1 MFHEGSIKIDF
12 LLVDS
17 FFHLHRVLVL
27 FWWDFLRKELVS
39 NYCTHIVR
47 MSTCFNLCLNQC
59 LLFLIN
65 VPKINH
71 HRHQIFPPINQS
83 YYYSTLSLGLGCF
96 IWFQVF
102 RSQKFPTPLQHLILS
117 LILIKSHA
125 YYSQSRSHIGKH
137 PVIKTDWHRYTVA
150 RSLPAKPPTNT
161 RTKRCGLIFTTFHS
175 LGKVPSEKSNRNPP
189 QAFGGRAGKPYDN
202 LCSDDISKHKFRPRL
217 F

>member
-1 MFHEGSIKIDF
+1 
-12 LLVDS
+12 
-17 FFHLHRVLVL
+17 
-27 FWWDFLRKELVS
+27 
-39 NYCTHIVR
+39 
-47 MSTCFNLCLNQC
+47 MSTWFNLCLNQC

-96 IWFQVF
+96 IWIQVF

-137 PVIKTDWHRYTVA
+137 PAIKTDWHRCGGTE
-150 RSLPAKPPTNT
+150 LT
-161 RTKRCGLIFTTFHS
+161 RKTTDKHSHKALWFNFYDFSFPRQSTKR
-175 LGKVPSEKSNRNPP
+175 KVQPESTAS
-189 QAFGGRAGKPYDN
+189 
-202 LCSDDISKHKFRPRL
+202 FRGARRKTVW
-217 F
+217 